1 MTYRIAVASSDGKV
15 VNSHF
20 GRATQFLI
28 FDYTALDDTMV
39 YRETRENNPG
49 CSNLIA
55 PTGAMKDTIELIS
68 DCHYV
73 LVSMIGPSMVE
84 SLHNRGI
91 IALIIKNFIPEALEE
106 WKQLQHPLWNQ
117 SENSINVAKRY

>member
-15 VNSHF
+15 VNCHF

-28 FDYTALDDTMV
+28 FDYVTIENRMILF
-39 YRETRENNPG
+39 ETRENNPG
-49 CSNLIA
+49 CINLIA
-55 PTGAMKDTIELIS
+55 PNGTMEDTIKLIS

-84 SLHNRGI
+84 NLQERGI
-91 IALIIKNFIPEALEE
+91 TALIIKNFIPEALEE
-106 WKQLQHPLWNQ
+106 WKHLQHDARNQ
-117 SENSINVAKRY
+117 